1 MTELL
6 KSLPYFDDLTDKEKE
21 RVTAAAY
28 IRHYE
33 AGTQIYGPCVEC
45 VGMIHIL
52 RGETRAYL
60 LSDEGRK
67 VTLFRVTENDNC
79 IISAS
84 CVLSHLRF
92 EAHMEVTKPSDIL
105 IVPVSLFGE
114 LCAQNVHDP
123 GKSVHCQ
130 KVNSDKVRAKVT
142 YICPKEQWDGL
153 GIDKEKYSEW
163 LDIVHASGSALTPYY
178 EKSDVALLTAPKTFY
193 RDFAVPIKVFEYCS
207 YLKPMLVTNCTETA
221 RIVNDNHAGWVTD
234 DNVESVCDQIIHLCE
249 NPDEVLNIRD
259 NMKEARDNNL
269 WINRAKQVIEDL
281 KRNK

>member
-6 KSLPYFDDLTDKEKE
+6 ESLPYFDDLTDKEKE

-67 VTLFRVTENDNC
+67 VTLFRVVENDNC

-92 EAHMEVTKPSDIL
+92 EAHMEVSKSSDIL

-114 LCAQNVHDP
+114 LCAQNVHVRCFAYELATRRRETGCP
-123 GKSVHCQ
+123 EVRMTQ
-130 KVNSDKVRAKVT
+130 EELAARVNSVR
-142 YICPKEQWDGL
+142 
-153 GIDKEKYSEW
+153 
-163 LDIVHASGSALTPYY
+163 
-178 EKSDVALLTAPKTFY
+178 
-193 RDFAVPIKVFEYCS
+193 
-207 YLKPMLVTNCTETA
+207 ETVG
-221 RIVNDNHAGWVTD
+221 R
-234 DNVESVCDQIIHLCE
+234 
-249 NPDEVLNIRD
+249 
-259 NMKEARDNNL
+259 M
-269 WINRAKQVIEDL
+269 L
-281 KRNK
+281 KRFAADGIIRIRRGGILVLDMDKLEKAAI

>member
-92 EAHMEVTKPSDIL
+92 EAHMEVSKSSDIL

-114 LCAQNVHDP
+114 LCAQNVHVRCFAYELATRRFS
-123 GKSVHCQ
+123 SVVAVMEQTLFSRLDKRLAGFLLSACRENGCPEVRMTQ
-130 KVNSDKVRAKVT
+130 EQLALQINSVRETVGRTLKHFAA
-142 YICPKEQWDGL
+142 DGIIGIRRG
-153 GIDKEKYSEW
+153 GIDI
-163 LDIVHASGSALTPYY
+163 LDIRKL
-178 EKSDVALLTAPKTFY
+178 E
-193 RDFAVPIKVFEYCS
+193 
-207 YLKPMLVTNCTETA
+207 
-221 RIVNDNHAGWVTD
+221 
-234 DNVESVCDQIIHLCE
+234 
-249 NPDEVLNIRD
+249 
-259 NMKEARDNNL
+259 EA
-269 WINRAKQVIEDL
+269 AK
-281 KRNK
+281 